1 MRTNK
6 TSGLPL
12 IFFFTFLCLFLTTV
26 YSVYASVY
34 VLVSFSVSFAY
45 KHLIFKGVIIL
56 IKHSLLS

>member
-12 IFFFTFLCLFLTTV
+12 IFFFFLTFLTTV